1 MWNDELVEEIDDLF
15 EQWYEVDTILMNFGG
30 GEGEMIAEYDDE
42 DGFGGAEAEMKV
54 EDDI

>member
-1 MWNDELVEEIDDLF
+1 
-15 EQWYEVDTILMNFGG
+15 MNFG

-42 DGFGGAEAEMKV
+42 DGYGGVEAEMKV